1 MTLQQR
7 YLSTVPPSPG
17 LRQILERNGVPVP
30 KTSLEAVELARGVI
44 GLPKFNEENNNVQT

>member
-1 MTLQQR
+1 MTPQQR

-17 LRQILERNGVPVP
+17 LRQLLERNGVEVP

-44 GLPKFNEENNNVQT
+44 GLPKYEPK